1 MRIGY
6 ARVSTIEQD
15 TKLQTDALKKVKCD
29 RIITEK
35 ASGAKI
41 DRPELMRVLD
51 IARKGD
57 VLIVWKLDRLD
68 QSASSS
74 RPFSFS
80 MTKAYSCAHSPKTST
95 RRLPVASL
103 SSMSLLR

>member
-6 ARVSTIEQD
+6 ARVSTVEQD
-15 TKLQTDALKKVKCD
+15 TKLQTDALKKAKCD

-51 IARKGD
+51 IARGS
-57 VLIVWKLDRLD
+57 LTAWHD

-95 RRLPVASL
+95 RRLPAASL